1 MQELLWLA
9 IVIDNYIEIIPW
21 KVCMN
26 NFYSQVAMHQQN
38 KQVSEANKWDC
49 DPSQQ
54 EPKKIIQALSTV
66 WCFYFIQSEILSY
79 WPKHVKDGKQKTNW
93 KKTFFV
99 QSETW
104 MIVLLGVNLSLFEI
118 KSFFGTYSTFS
129 FILLSLVFATPLCC
143 AIFPQKRLVH
153 CIIGWDTF
161 QFNFLKLKT
170 PKHCSWNCAGL
181 LLKPFIQLLP

>member
-9 IVIDNYIEIIPW
+9 FVIDNYIEIIPW

-38 KQVSEANKWDC
+38 KQVSEANKWVC
-49 DPSQQ
+49 DPLQH
-54 EPKKIIQALSTV
+54 EPKKSFKHFPRYDVFISHILRLF
-66 WCFYFIQSEILSY
+66 FYWS
-79 WPKHVKDGKQKTNW
+79 KHFKDGKQKTSC

-118 KSFFGTYSTFS
+118 KSFFGTYSAFS

-153 CIIGWDTF
+153 CIICWDTLISSVIF
-161 QFNFLKLKT
+161 WSW
-170 PKHCSWNCAGL
+170 KHQNIVVEIVQDSY
-181 LLKPFIQLLP
+181 

>member
-1 MQELLWLA
+1 MIHCNKSQKNHSSTFHSMMFLFHTYWDFFLTHQNISKMGSKRLA
-9 IVIDNYIEIIPW
+9 V
-21 KVCMN
+21 
-26 NFYSQVAMHQQN
+26 
-38 KQVSEANKWDC
+38 
-49 DPSQQ
+49 
-54 EPKKIIQALSTV
+54 
-66 WCFYFIQSEILSY
+66 
-79 WPKHVKDGKQKTNW
+79 

-118 KSFFGTYSTFS
+118 KSFFGTYSAFS

-161 QFNFLKLKT
+161 QCNFLKLKT

-181 LLKPFIQLLP
+181 LLKPFIQLLL

>member
-9 IVIDNYIEIIPW
+9 FVIDNYIEIIPQ

-26 NFYSQVAMHQQN
+26 NFYSQVAMHQQI
-38 KQVSEANKWDC
+38 KQVIEANKWVC
-49 DPSQQ
+49 DPLQQ
-54 EPKKIIQALSTV
+54 EPKKSFKHFPQYDV
-66 WCFYFIQSEILSY
+66 FISHILRLFLTDQNIS
-79 WPKHVKDGKQKTNW
+79 KMGSKRLAV

-118 KSFFGTYSTFS
+118 KSFFGTYSAFS

-153 CIIGWDTF
+153 CIIGWDTLISSVIF
-161 QFNFLKLKT
+161 WSW
-170 PKHCSWNCAGL
+170 KHQNIVVEIVQDSY
-181 LLKPFIQLLP
+181 